1 MSKNANLLLR
11 RINPYIKQF
20 DVSMSDGL
28 QSIPKKYTL
37 SEKKTILHNIID
49 TYKPNSLEIGSIIS
63 PRIVPQMKHSYE
75 LYKYANDIYNKDN
88 KDNNNSNHSR
98 STIHPTSLIY
108 SRQIAIGLPL

>member
-37 SEKKTILHNIID
+37 SEKKTILNNIMN
-49 TYKPNSLEIGSIIS
+49 TYKPHSLEIGSIIS
-63 PRIVPQMKHSYE
+63 PKVVPQMKHSFE
-75 LYKYANDIYNKDN
+75 LYNYANSIYNKDIKDI
-88 KDNNNSNHSR
+88 KDND
-98 STIHPTSLIY
+98 IY
-108 SRQIAIGLPL
+108 FR